1 MKKQKTKQASGT
13 GQKRE
18 AEEPLPMPTL
28 GLVAEEERFAP
39 LRELLQPVAGTPVNE
54 LSEELRGV
62 LRKRAGDDLELL
74 LVSFFA
80 ACDARAREI
89 ERKRAHVATGE
100 ESQGESDASVF
111 FSSCDEDD
119 VTFVVVLAHLSQQ
132 SSQTFRS
139 KCLMRGVHV
148 STRFRR
154 SRS

>member
-1 MKKQKTKQASGT
+1 MKKQKTKEASGV

-28 GLVAEEERFAP
+28 GSVADEERFAP

-89 ERKRAHVATGE
+89 ERKRAHVGVGSGE
-100 ESQGESDASVF
+100 ESQGER
-111 FSSCDEDD
+111 C
-119 VTFVVVLAHLSQQ
+119 
-132 SSQTFRS
+132 
-139 KCLMRGVHV
+139 
-148 STRFRR
+148 TRFFFVSAGVFRR
-154 SRS
+154 REAHWSHVLLQCSSLSTAGCWCPL